1 MGRGVQI
8 QAVGLESYECVY
20 WAKASI
26 LQRSCTGM
34 NACVTYAMAYVTLYG
49 AWGTDSS
56 CKLCHLCTFL
66 KTRSSYG
73 CECGLYANLNIKTH

>member
-1 MGRGVQI
+1 MGCGVQI

-26 LQRSCTGM
+26 PQRSCTGM

-49 AWGTDSS
+49 VWDIVLS
-56 CKLCHLCTFL
+56 CKL
-66 KTRSSYG
+66 
-73 CECGLYANLNIKTH
+73 